1 MSKTET
7 EIEKW
12 HRVFDERFSESLN
25 TDPTVGQS
33 SLQMSLKDYIKEIVD
48 YYEEKLY
55 YND

>member
-1 MSKTET
+1 MSET

-12 HRVFDERFSESLN
+12 HRVFDERFSDSLN